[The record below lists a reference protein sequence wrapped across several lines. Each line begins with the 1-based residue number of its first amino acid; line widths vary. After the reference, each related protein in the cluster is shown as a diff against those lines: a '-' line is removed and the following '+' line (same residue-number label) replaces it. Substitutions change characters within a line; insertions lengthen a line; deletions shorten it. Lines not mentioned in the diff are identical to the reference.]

1 MKYHLELSPRVH
13 LEVARIY
20 LYREKNQGKGA
31 GERFLRALQECYRD
45 ILSNPLGHQVRKA
58 PERYAPLPGLT
69 YRVVFEVEANMVF
82 VYQVRHTSRKPSKRF
97 GP

>member
-20 LYREKNQGKGA
+20 LCREKNQGKG
-31 GERFLRALQECYRD
+31 ALQECYRD

-58 PERYAPLPGLT
+58 PYRYASLPGLK

-82 VYQVRHTSRKPSKRF
+82 VYRVRHTSRKPSKRF